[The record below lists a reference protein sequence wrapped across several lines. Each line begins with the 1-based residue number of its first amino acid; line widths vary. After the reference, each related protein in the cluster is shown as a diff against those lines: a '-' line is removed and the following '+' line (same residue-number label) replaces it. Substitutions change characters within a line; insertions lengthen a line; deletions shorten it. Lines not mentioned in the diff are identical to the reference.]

1 MRPADEYPRRLQLQ
15 QQRAAAAQRRDL
27 SLGVAK
33 LAGVFLLLLLAWLA
47 LLRHAFPWP
56 WLALPAAGLAA
67 LFFLHDRVLRA
78 RRRAQRL
85 AAYYER
91 GLARLHD
98 RWSGVGA
105 AGDRSG
111 VGAAGDR
118 SGVAA
123 AGERFRDPTH
133 PYADDLDLFGPGGLF
148 ELLCTARTA
157 LGEDRLAAWMLQ
169 PAPPPEVR
177 RRQTLVHGLR
187 DQLDL
192 REQVAALGDALDHS
206 LQPARLRQ
214 WTLAPPRLNHPL
226 ARAGTAALGL
236 LAAAAAGYGL
246 GTGQLGPFFLLVI
259 LEALLLARLRP
270 RLQSALA
277 ERGANGEG
285 LRLFAGVLALLPGEG
300 APAAA
305 VAALR
310 RLAHL
315 ADWIEAS
322 GTTLGRIL
330 DFTLLYSVQLAFAA
344 DAWRRRYGAQL
355 PAWLDAVAEFEA
367 LLSLSTL
374 ASERP
379 DDPFPELLDSP
390 APSFQGEE
398 LGHPL
403 LPQASCVRNSVAL
416 GEPQRLLLVSGSN
429 MSGKSTLLRTV
440 GLNAVL
446 AQMGAPVRARRLRMT
461 PLALG
466 TRLRTADSLQL
477 GRSGFYAEILR
488 LRQVFELT
496 RGPRPVL
503 FLFDELLEGTNSHDR
518 VLGARGLLRSL
529 LAHPTLGL
537 VTTHDLALT
546 ALAADFDGMAR
557 NVHFEDQIEGQTV
570 RFDHRLR
577 EGVVAK
583 SNALALMRLIG
594 LEV

>member
-27 SLGVAK
+27 ALGVAK
-33 LAGVFLLLLLAWLA
+33 LAGVFLWLVLAWLA
-47 LLRHAFPWP
+47 LLRHAFAAP
-56 WLALPAAGLAA
+56 WLAWPTALVIA
-67 LFFLHDRVLRA
+67 LFFAHDRVLRV

-85 AAYYER
+85 AAYYQR

-98 RWSGVGA
+98 RWSGVEE
-105 AGDRSG
+105 RS
-111 VGAAGDR
+111 
-118 SGVAA
+118 SAA
-123 AGERFRDPTH
+123 AVGERFRDPAH

-148 ELLCTARTA
+148 ELLSTARTA
-157 LGEDRLAAWMLQ
+157 IGEDRLAAWMLH

-177 RRQTLVHGLR
+177 RRQALVQGLR

-192 REQVAALGDALDHS
+192 REQVAALGDALEHS
-206 LQPARLRQ
+206 LQPDRLRQ
-214 WTLAPPRLNHPL
+214 WALTPPRLTHPL
-226 ARAGTAALGL
+226 ARWGAAALG
-236 LAAAAAGYGL
+236 LAAAAAAVYGL
-246 GTGQLGPFFLLVI
+246 GTGQLGPFFLLVMV
-259 LEALLLARLRP
+259 EALLLARLRP
-270 RLQSALA
+270 RLQPALT

-285 LRLFAGVLALLPGEG
+285 LRLFAGVLALIPGEA
-300 APAAA
+300 APPAA

-322 GTTLGRIL
+322 PTTLGRIL
-330 DFTLLYSVQLAFAA
+330 DFTLLYSLQLAFAA

-374 ASERP
+374 AFERP
-379 DDPFPELLDSP
+379 DHPFPELLDSP
-390 APSFQGEE
+390 TPRFLGEE

-403 LPQASCVRNSVAL
+403 LPPATCVRNSVSL
-416 GEPQRLLLVSGSN
+416 GAPLRLMIVSGSN

-446 AQMGAPVRARRLRMT
+446 AQMGAPVCARSLQMT

-488 LRQVFELT
+488 LRQVFQLT
-496 RGPRPVL
+496 RGPLPVL

-518 VLGARGLLRSL
+518 VLGARGLLHSL
-529 LAHPTLGL
+529 LALPTLGL

-546 ALAADFDGMAR
+546 ALATDFAGQAR
-557 NVHFEDQIEGQTV
+557 NVHFEDQIEGTNV

-577 EGVVAK
+577 DGVVAK